1 MGVYNNSDWLLNQIR
16 GTAHVVSKAF
26 KFETLDIDL
35 GQVEDEQGHTI
46 DGNDYID
53 DLLIHEQY
61 DQATTFIHSQLKRL
75 TTIDYNLL
83 VSIYIEYLENLSSVI
98 RQKHHFDNRQLA
110 SLREKLSEFSW

>member
-1 MGVYNNSDWLLNQIR
+1 MGVYNSDWLLNQIR
-16 GTAHVVSKAF
+16 GTANVVSKAF

-61 DQATTFIHSQLKRL
+61 DQATTFIHSQLNIDADKEIIVISRQTLEL
-75 TTIDYNLL
+75 TMNEGSYLVILFID
-83 VSIYIEYLENLSSVI
+83 
-98 RQKHHFDNRQLA
+98 
-110 SLREKLSEFSW
+110 

>member
-1 MGVYNNSDWLLNQIR
+1 MGVYNSDWLLNQIR
-16 GTAHVVSKAF
+16 GTANVVSKAF

-75 TTIDYNLL
+75 TTNDYNLP
-83 VSIYIEYLENLSSVI
+83 VI
-98 RQKHHFDNRQLA
+98 RQKHHFDDRKIA

>member
-1 MGVYNNSDWLLNQIR
+1 MTGYINQIR
-16 GTAHVVSKAF
+16 GTANVVSKAF

-61 DQATTFIHSQLKRL
+61 DQATTFIHSQLKRF
-75 TTIDYNLL
+75 TTNDYNLL
-83 VSIYIEYLENLSSVI
+83 VQRSIIEVFGGICHLLISE
-98 RQKHHFDNRQLA
+98 KHI
-110 SLREKLSEFSW
+110 